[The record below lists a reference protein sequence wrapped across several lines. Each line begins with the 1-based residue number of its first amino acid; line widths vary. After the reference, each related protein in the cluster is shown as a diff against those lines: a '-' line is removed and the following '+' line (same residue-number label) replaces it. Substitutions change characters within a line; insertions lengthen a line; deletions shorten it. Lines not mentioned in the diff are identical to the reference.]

1 MIKLKNWF
9 FIYGC
14 MFSGK
19 SSKLIALTK
28 HCKQSHIELIHSNDK
43 ERNINGNIVTH
54 DGIILESFSSNNFN
68 DIAMIINEKAIE
80 AIFIDEIQFF
90 DIELLNG
97 LFDLN
102 ILIYFCGLDMD
113 YKGEYFPI
121 SKKLLELVPKKN
133 KLHLKAIC
141 DCGKFAVRTV
151 LKSKKNYS
159 TNILIYNI
167 NTINHN
173 TNIIVGGED
182 LYKPTCKKCFINYK
196 PHD

>member
-1 MIKLKNWF
+1 MFAHVIIFFPNKLFLNQIMSDFLYF
-9 FIYGC
+9 FVY
-14 MFSGK
+14 
-19 SSKLIALTK
+19 
-28 HCKQSHIELIHSNDK
+28 NY
-43 ERNINGNIVTH
+43 
-54 DGIILESFSSNNFN
+54 
-68 DIAMIINEKAIE
+68 
-80 AIFIDEIQFF
+80 
-90 DIELLNG
+90 LLFYL
-97 LFDLN
+97 LFKTNTN
-102 ILIYFCGLDMD
+102 ILDFLTFTFYTVIDYNFYNFFFLYMD